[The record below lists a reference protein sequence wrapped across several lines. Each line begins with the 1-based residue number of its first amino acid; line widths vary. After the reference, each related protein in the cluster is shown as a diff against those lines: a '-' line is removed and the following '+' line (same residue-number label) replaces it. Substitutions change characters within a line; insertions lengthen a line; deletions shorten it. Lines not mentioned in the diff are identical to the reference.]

1 MNAREQVEAPL
12 ALIQQSAYAALDE
25 YEKHGAATPCL
36 DSRIP
41 HPLDNQRNT
50 IDLWGIIRNLEGAC
64 DQLCCTLAPPAHTIA
79 NRAQDHYWACI
90 RFATKSR
97 IVNTLA
103 DHPKGLHVRDL
114 AEMVGIGQDKLTT
127 ILRLLA
133 AKHCFLEGMFSR
145 FVVSCDTAVDTDHD
159 VFANDR
165 LSLMLPSS
173 QSISGFVELFT
184 NDSHRGAY
192 TNLCNILTDPEYERY
207 SYDPRK
213 SSLMHFVKDKF
224 QGILYDV
231 FKADPER
238 RSVSGLLG
246 M

>member
-133 AKHCFLEGMFSR
+133 AKHCFREGCPLCCLPANLSPVSSSCSQMIPTEEHILIYVTYSLTPNTSATHTTLESR
-145 FVVSCDTAVDTDHD
+145 
-159 VFANDR
+159 
-165 LSLMLPSS
+165 L
-173 QSISGFVELFT
+173 
-184 NDSHRGAY
+184 
-192 TNLCNILTDPEYERY
+192 
-207 SYDPRK
+207 
-213 SSLMHFVKDKF
+213 
-224 QGILYDV
+224 
-231 FKADPER
+231 
-238 RSVSGLLG
+238 
-246 M
+246 